1 MHWACK
7 EGNIATG
14 VLFSSRIFLKS
25 TRSKL
30 PCKRK
35 YLFLYVSINS
45 HFLSKSS
52 TDILKACIYCMN
64 FVFVSTKVPYGLARP
79 PGGVVKNLYFVL
91 AEVRRPLN

>member
-1 MHWACK
+1 MHWACR

-14 VLFSSRIFLKS
+14 VLFCSRIFLKS
-25 TRSKL
+25 MI

-64 FVFVSTKVPYGLARP
+64 FVFVSTKVPYGPARP

-91 AEVRRPLN
+91 AEVKRPLN